1 MVIRTLSELSLM
13 SFVAGLI
20 IVVSHYPPV
29 FPHTKFCH
37 PIKKKKKIITE
48 AATVSALQKTCASLK
63 LETVVEI

>member
-13 SFVAGLI
+13 SFVAGLK

-37 PIKKKKKIITE
+37 PIKKKKN
-48 AATVSALQKTCASLK
+48 
-63 LETVVEI
+63 